1 MSKNRLFKY
10 KAGTSITFNFRRIIG
25 AKDIFRSKPT
35 LSYNCFAIFPIK
47 SLAIEFSIQICETQS
62 QQNSILKEIAMKSSG
77 LLEEAKAINASLHR
91 VKKNLHF
98 SLSQSE
104 QAANQLAFD
113 GNLISETL
121 DSHQHEIKHSLASTK
136 IRLDRIKR

>member
-1 MSKNRLFKY
+1 
-10 KAGTSITFNFRRIIG
+10 
-25 AKDIFRSKPT
+25 
-35 LSYNCFAIFPIK
+35 
-47 SLAIEFSIQICETQS
+47 
-62 QQNSILKEIAMKSSG
+62 MKSSG

-136 IRLDRIKR
+136 IRLDRIKRAEEYEKYVTWIAIGFFTFVVVYIVLSKLHGHFVGCRLFSSPESHPEGVKEL